1 MAFDGRQGPMTTA
14 HPAVDIVTARGAV
27 VIQDRPLV
35 PLSSWLTDVM
45 ARCAPIGQAVQVLA
59 PHDARLTLPLR
70 LALDGKDTRW
80 VVQEPDD
87 GYYDGFSGL
96 PLTWD
101 GAAFI
106 VDREAAARG
115 PSPTYLQEP
124 PADLAHHLMVSL
136 QVVHPATAEL
146 ELGGTVERLA
156 GTLAGALPASWGTAE
171 PALSRW
177 SPGEVTDLCRRRTPR
192 ATYLV
197 FMGPHGTGTPS
208 FGGTVR
214 VSRVTSGVKET
225 ISFAV
230 ALPPDTD
237 RPLDELA
244 DLTDNLAHTGALS
257 TLIARWAAG
266 RTDLTFPAHWCGRP
280 LPLGLAIG
288 PAGVAEIGTG
298 RAAASGGRPIG
309 GPEQPGM
316 WYPFPDDDPA
326 AWERFGALLRHLQ
339 AL

>member
-1 MAFDGRQGPMTTA
+1 MTA
-14 HPAVDIVTARGAV
+14 VHPAVDIVTRTSAV

-45 ARCAPIGQAVQVLA
+45 GRCAAIGQTVQVLA

-80 VVQEPDD
+80 VVQEPGD

-101 GAAFI
+101 GSAFI
-106 VDREAAARG
+106 VDREAAPRG
-115 PSPTYLQEP
+115 PSGTFLREP
-124 PADLAHHLMVSL
+124 HTDLGHHLAVSL
-136 QVVHPATAEL
+136 QVVHPATHEL

-156 GTLAGALPASWGTAE
+156 ETLAGARPASWGTAE

-177 SPGEVTDLCRRRTPR
+177 SPTAVTELCRRRTPH

-197 FMGPHGTGTPS
+197 FMGPHGTDAPA

-230 ALPPDTD
+230 ALPPGAS
-237 RPLDELA
+237 RPLDDLESLAA
-244 DLTDNLAHTGALS
+244 DLARDG
-257 TLIARWAAG
+257 TLGTLVARWSPG

-280 LPLGLAIG
+280 LPLALAVG
-288 PAGVAEIGTG
+288 PAGVAEIGSA
-298 RAAASGGRPIG
+298 RATDSGGHPIG
-309 GPEQPGM
+309 APDEPGM
-316 WYPFPDDDPA
+316 WYPFADDDPE
-326 AWERFGALLRHLQ
+326 AWQHFGDLLRTLQ
-339 AL
+339 GTVKRP